1 MLNAILYYVFVL
13 PLSWLPMW
21 LLHGISRLLFL
32 LLFYVIPYRKK
43 LVFKNLRNSFPEKSE
58 QEIKVI
64 ARDFYL
70 HFADLI
76 VESVKNLSIS
86 QKDLVKR
93 MKVKNPEVIQALYEK
108 NRSVLMV
115 SGHYNNWELLITA
128 QQLIL
133 PHQAVGIGK
142 PLTNKFWDKKLN
154 ERRARFGMRIINAQ
168 NVKEKMEEWKDEPT
182 ASLVLSDQSPGDSH
196 KSYWMN
202 FLNQPTAVLFGAE
215 LMANMYDFAVVY
227 FQIDKVK
234 RGYYEIS
241 FENITTNPREEAYGF
256 ITEQHTKML
265 EKAIQ
270 ERPEFWVWTHK
281 RWKREIPK
289 DLNGL
294 KEQQKT
300 NFNKKFRK

>member
-1 MLNAILYYVFVL
+1 
-13 PLSWLPMW
+13 MW
-21 LLHGISRLLFL
+21 LLHGISRVLYFL
-32 LLFYVIPYRKK
+32 LYFIIPYRKK
-43 LVFKNLRNSFPEKSE
+43 LVFQNLKNSFPDKSE
-58 QEIKVI
+58 EEIKSI
-64 ARDFYL
+64 SKKFYL

-86 QKDLVKR
+86 EKNLVKR
-93 MKVKNPEVIQALYEK
+93 MKVKNPEVIQELYDQ

-115 SGHYNNWELLITA
+115 SGHYNNWELLITS

-154 ERRARFGMRIINAQ
+154 ERRARFGMRIINAN

-202 FLNQPTAVLFGAE
+202 FLNQQTAVLFGAE

-241 FENITTNPREEAYGF
+241 FQHITTNPREEEYGY

-270 ERPEFWVWTHK
+270 EKPEFWVWTHK
-281 RWKREIPK
+281 RWKREIPE
-289 DLNGL
+289 DLDGL
-294 KEQQKT
+294 REQQIS